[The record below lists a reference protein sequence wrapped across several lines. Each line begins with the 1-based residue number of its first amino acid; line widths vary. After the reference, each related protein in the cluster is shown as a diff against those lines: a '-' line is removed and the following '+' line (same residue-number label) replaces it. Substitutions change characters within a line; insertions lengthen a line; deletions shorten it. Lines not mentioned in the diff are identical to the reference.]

1 MTPSIVALTVLL
13 VTGPYSVDV
22 GQARIVIDK
31 SKAHFAEAGVKLKV
45 NRIIKVRDSY
55 PRLNKLDKGDQKLWL
70 YREVVWKRGYNRR
83 NRTYVILPPM
93 IDSSGIRWI
102 GGFAENSRCLLRGVA
117 VGNAQA
123 VSNSGQERLTSSG
136 ICMSHE
142 TAHLTGA
149 THIDGINIM
158 DPAALQ
164 FWDRPV
170 GFLQSTIYRMRRCLK

>member
-1 MTPSIVALTVLL
+1 MTPSILVSLLL
-13 VTGPYSVDV
+13 VTGPYSLDV
-22 GQARIVIDK
+22 GSARIVIDK
-31 SKAHFAEAGVKLKV
+31 SKAHYAEAGVNLKV
-45 NRIIKVRDSY
+45 SRIIKIRDNY

-83 NRTYVILPPM
+83 NRTYVMLPPM

-102 GGFAENSRCLLRGVA
+102 GGYAESSRCLPRGVA

-142 TAHLTGA
+142 IAHLTGA
-149 THIDGINIM
+149 THIDGVNIM
-158 DPAALQ
+158 DGAALRYWEQ
-164 FWDRPV
+164 PIR
-170 GFLQSTIYRMRRCLK
+170 FLQSTVYRIRRCLK